1 MVQLFIEFSPDG
13 VNEWGMIELQGELE
27 TRDQMSFDNMHI
39 GDLYFDNKGTPQMIV
54 GHHLLTGK
62 VEKLDKPFAVLKKH
76 SAELESDSMDWEQTD
91 SERLELRSTEYI
103 VVAMVTRKIIFKNR
117 PKPIIT
123 KTLPK
128 KQ

>member
-91 SERLELRSTEYI
+91 SKRLELRSTEYI